1 MALSKIGTSSISA
14 GAVDTAQ
21 LAIDAV
27 DSTILDVADNYTYS
41 GNVLVPGHV
50 LKVSGT
56 TLSSTTTYSNNSG
69 ENLVMSVAH
78 TALQANSY
86 FYISATIMFGG
97 SSTEEAAHMILKDNT
112 TKILSGAD
120 AGSRIGAFAS
130 ADSGANFNRCQ
141 ILCNSG
147 LYTGSTHAAG
157 DTKTFNI
164 YFYAPNSGSNYS
176 INRTYSDTDSNFY
189 ARTAS
194 QLTVMEIAV

>member
-1 MALSKIGTSSISA
+1 MASILNVDQINNAAGTSAI
-14 GAVDTAQ
+14 T
-21 LAIDAV
+21 IDA
-27 DSTILDVADNYTYS
+27 N
-41 GNVLVPGHV
+41 GNTLMPGHV

-69 ENLVMSVAH
+69 ENLVMSVSH

-130 ADSGANFNRCQ
+130 ADSGANGNRCQ

-157 DTKTFNI
+157 DTKTFNV
-164 YFYAPNSGSNYS
+164 YFYAPNSGANYS
-176 INRTYSDTDSNFY
+176 INRTYNDTDANFY

-194 QLTVMEIAV
+194 QLTVMEIAQ